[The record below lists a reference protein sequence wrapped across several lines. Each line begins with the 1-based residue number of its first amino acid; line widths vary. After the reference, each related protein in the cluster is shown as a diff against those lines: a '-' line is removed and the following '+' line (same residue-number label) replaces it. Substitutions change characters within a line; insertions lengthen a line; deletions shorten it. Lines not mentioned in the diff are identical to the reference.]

1 MTNTL
6 KNLFIANKT
15 WVSEKLKADRHYFK
29 RLVDQQ
35 SPDYLWIGCSD
46 SRIPPNEIVGLAPG
60 ELFVHRN
67 VGNIVVHTDMNCL
80 SVLQFAIDILKVKH
94 VIVCGHYG
102 CSGVRTAMD
111 NKQHGLID
119 NWLRNIKDVYK
130 QHLPELMKI
139 KNREARMKQLCELN
153 VREQVLNVCYTR
165 FVQNAFDRKQDLT
178 VHGWIYDVGEGLL
191 KDLGLSITRKSQ
203 FDRLYHLN
211 SNDRSV

>member
-111 NKQHGLID
+111 NEQHGLID

-139 KNREARMKQLCELN
+139 KNHEARMKQLCELN

-191 KDLGLSITRKSQ
+191 KDLGLSITKKSQ

>member
-6 KNLFIANKT
+6 KNLFAANKV
-15 WVSEKLKADRHYFK
+15 WVADKLKQDRRFFK
-29 RLVDQQ
+29 KLADQQ
-35 SPDYLWIGCSD
+35 APEYLWIGCSD

-67 VGNIVVHTDMNCL
+67 VANIVVHTDMNCL
-80 SVLQFAIDILKVKH
+80 SVIQFAIDVLKVKH

-102 CSGVRTAMD
+102 CGGVRTAMD

-130 QHLPELMKI
+130 QHLDELMKI
-139 KNREARMKQLCELN
+139 KNPETRMKRLCELN
-153 VREQVLNVCYTR
+153 VQEQVLNVCYTR
-165 FVQNAFDRKQDLT
+165 FVQNAWDRKQELT

-191 KDLGLSITRKSQ
+191 NDLHLSITKKSQ

-211 SNDRSV
+211 SKASPV

>member
-111 NKQHGLID
+111 NEQHGLID

-139 KNREARMKQLCELN
+139 KNPEARMKQLCELN

-191 KDLGLSITRKSQ
+191 KDLGLSITKKSQ